1 MEPIFSRFF
10 DMSLIVG
17 VFVKILLV
25 MMTIMSLIMVR
36 QASLMDRVVNVPIGS
51 WFKGVTLLFML
62 LCVAVTL
69 MTILVL

>member
-1 MEPIFSRFF
+1 MDPVFSKFF

-25 MMTIMSLIMVR
+25 MMTILSLIMVR

-51 WFKGVTLLFML
+51 WFRGVTLLFML